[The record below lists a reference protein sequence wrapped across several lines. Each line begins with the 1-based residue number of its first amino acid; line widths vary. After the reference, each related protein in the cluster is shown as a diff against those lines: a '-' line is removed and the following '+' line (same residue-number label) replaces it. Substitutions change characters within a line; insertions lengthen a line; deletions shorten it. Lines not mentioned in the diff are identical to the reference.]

1 MADKITWAD
10 KESLVTDPTIAEIN
24 KVTDDNMNE
33 IKSVTNINA
42 DELAEKI
49 VYDEDD
55 ITENTGLIIEE
66 VPEGSNIPYINS
78 EITIGA
84 TNPNNTPTWF
94 KMGKNLFSSKLEL
107 GTFTNEG
114 VKSNSTTNYRNA
126 TPIQVQPNTTYTF
139 SINGVSQKYGI
150 YYYNNTNT
158 FINSEGLT
166 TGTFTTPANCY
177 YINFRCFNADFTSDY
192 VNLKLQIEKGDTAT
206 TYEPY
211 VRKAININGEDEYYT
226 NDYSTTEQVVGK
238 YKNKPLYRKV
248 VDYTVSSD
256 WQSIATTENV
266 DEYVTIQST
275 AKTSYVIPFYLN
287 ATSYA
292 YFYVSSNRQNVVLAS
307 TGLTGNSF
315 SAILEYTK
323 TTD

>member
-10 KESLVTDPTIAEIN
+10 KESLVTDPTIAEKN
-24 KVTDDNMNE
+24 KVTDNNMNE
-33 IKSVTNINA
+33 IKSVTNVNA